1 MALDLNRI
9 IAGIADGVF
18 VSEGRVLDMNDFK
31 ALVTSKPDE
40 VYKSLLEFFA
50 EDVDYSLDSFISN
63 LATLILCLNHL
74 LEIAKRI
81 KPEEVEKTKKKLRSE
96 NLEKAR
102 EIAKKLVS
110 DNTPKTP
117 KPGTVSAP
125 SKKPPVSPEELF
137 ICVRVLKAIFY
148 NDEMPPKPV
157 INLSKSRL
165 LAKTD
170 IAPESIESH
179 VRRALEILVNLWNKR
194 DSSDKTE
201 RLFLRLVEH
210 IRNNHQQI
218 EPTRVVNYLKTH
230 DKSSDPVNV

>member
-1 MALDLNRI
+1 MLNKGQFLEEKYGLGSNQI
-9 IAGIADGVF
+9 NGWIGDGRLLK
-18 VSEGRVLDMNDFK
+18 EGRVLGMNDFK

-110 DNTPKTP
+110 NNPPKTP
-117 KPGTVSAP
+117 KAGTVSAP
-125 SKKPPVSPEELF
+125 SKKPPVSPEELLD
-137 ICVRVLKAIFY
+137 R
-148 NDEMPPKPV
+148 
-157 INLSKSRL
+157 KS
-165 LAKTD
+165 T
-170 IAPESIESH
+170 
-179 VRRALEILVNLWNKR
+179 
-194 DSSDKTE
+194 
-201 RLFLRLVEH
+201 
-210 IRNNHQQI
+210 
-218 EPTRVVNYLKTH
+218 
-230 DKSSDPVNV
+230 

>member
-81 KPEEVEKTKKKLRSE
+81 KPEEVEKTKKK
-96 NLEKAR
+96 
-102 EIAKKLVS
+102 
-110 DNTPKTP
+110 T
-117 KPGTVSAP
+117 
-125 SKKPPVSPEELF
+125 SK
-137 ICVRVLKAIFY
+137 R
-148 NDEMPPKPV
+148 
-157 INLSKSRL
+157 KS
-165 LAKTD
+165 
-170 IAPESIESH
+170 
-179 VRRALEILVNLWNKR
+179 
-194 DSSDKTE
+194 
-201 RLFLRLVEH
+201 
-210 IRNNHQQI
+210 
-218 EPTRVVNYLKTH
+218 
-230 DKSSDPVNV
+230 